1 MDNKNDWW
9 KPGII
14 VFAKVS
20 TAIVV
25 PIIVA
30 LPIGK
35 YLDTKY
41 GTTPW
46 IFLGLTLVAFGVS
59 IMGIWKCIKEYLDKL
74 KNEEIDKKEIK

>member
-20 TAIVV
+20 TAIAV

-35 YLDTKY
+35 YLDNRY
-41 GTTPW
+41 QTTPW
-46 IFLGLTLVAFGVS
+46 IFLGLILVAFGVS
-59 IMGIWKCIKEYLDKL
+59 IMSIWKCIKEYLDKL